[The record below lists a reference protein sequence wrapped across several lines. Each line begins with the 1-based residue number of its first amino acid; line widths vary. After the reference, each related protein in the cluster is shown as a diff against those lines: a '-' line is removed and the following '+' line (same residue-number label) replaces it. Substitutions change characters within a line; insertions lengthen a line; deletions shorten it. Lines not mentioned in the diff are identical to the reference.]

1 MNEAFLSNRLFEGI
15 SADVLRSVAIQEM
28 EYAPGTVIFPEDSQ
42 GATVMLLGKGRVQIS
57 KVGRKGNQ
65 EVLSILETNDFFG
78 ELAVIDHGPRSAT
91 ATALQRS
98 LIGEIDRPRL
108 DRLMESA
115 PHLLPLN
122 FTRAVVQRLR
132 YTNAR
137 FIDELLQAERLTL
150 LGTMVGS
157 IVHDLKNPMS
167 AIISSVDYVE
177 RRSSDDYTR
186 TLASIIR
193 SSADRMVLLTEEL
206 LDFARGTAKLRY
218 RPTTADRLLKALDE
232 EILVQVR
239 STPVKLVVEQHST
252 SELWLDEGRM
262 TRCVANLVKNALE
275 AMKDRGRIR
284 LALEEQG
291 DQLLITVA
299 DNGPG
304 IPEELRTRVFEPFVT
319 YEKKGGT
326 GLGLSIAKSCVEA
339 HGGKIWLGS
348 EIGKGTTFYVL
359 LPKRGSVPDIV

>member
-1 MNEAFLSNRLFEGI
+1 MNDAFFSNRLFDGL
-15 SADVLRSVAIQEM
+15 SGDVLRSVAIQEV
-28 EYAPGTVIFPEDSQ
+28 EYGPGAVLFREDSP
-42 GATVMLLGKGRVQIS
+42 GVTVMLVGKGRVQIS
-57 KVGRKGNQ
+57 KIGRKGKQ
-65 EVLSILETNDFFG
+65 EVLSILEANDFFG

-91 ATALQRS
+91 ATTLDRS
-98 LIGEIDRPRL
+98 LIGEIDRPAL
-108 DRLMESA
+108 NQLMESA
-115 PHLLPLN
+115 PHVLPLN
-122 FTRAVVQRLR
+122 FTRVVVERLR
-132 YTNAR
+132 YTNAL

-150 LGTMVGS
+150 LGTMVSS

-167 AIISSVDYVE
+167 AIVSSVDYME

-193 SSADRMVLLTEEL
+193 SSADRMMLLTEEL

-218 RPTTADRLLKALDE
+218 RSTTVDRLLKSLDE

-239 STPVKLVVEQHST
+239 NTPVKLVVEQHST

-262 TRCVANLVKNALE
+262 SRCLSNIVKNALE
-275 AMKDRGRIR
+275 AVKDRGKIR
-284 LALEEQG
+284 LAFEEQG
-291 DQLLITVA
+291 DQLLITIA

-348 EIGKGTTFYVL
+348 ELGKGTTFYVL
-359 LPKRGSVPDIV
+359 LPRKKAP